1 MRQLKK
7 TLSIRL
13 GPKAEQIARANAADY
28 GVGFSEY
35 IEQLLLE
42 QGPTKVD
49 YFAQQAAFQ
58 SFIAAAFSVAMAR
71 RNLAP
76 AEFRAVHNNAYQAV
90 SELFGNAPRRPSSLG
105 EPSMDCDPRLI
116 AFFEAFAGVTR

>member
-1 MRQLKK
+1 MRAPKK

-13 GPKAEQIARANAADY
+13 SKKAEEIARANAADH

-42 QGPTKVD
+42 QGPTRVD

-58 SFIAAAFSVAMAR
+58 AFVSAAFTLQ
-71 RNLAP
+71 LAHRVLSP
-76 AEFRAVHNNAYQAV
+76 SEYEEAQGHAYGAATV
-90 SELFGNAPRRPSSLG
+90 LFGRPPRRPASVGQSPPDL
-105 EPSMDCDPRLI
+105 DPRLT
-116 AFFEAFAGVTR
+116 ALFEAFAGR